1 MAKYYN
7 NRVKTGKLAGSV
19 FAIRNGETIERA
31 YQPIVANPST
41 PSQVASR
48 AKLKL
53 LSQMSAVVGP
63 YVAIPRQGA
72 ISPRNLFTKKNYPL
86 ASFANNEASISLANI
101 QLTSSVVG
109 MVPITVSRANSTL
122 NVTLENSNNDYDRV
136 VYLVLQKNADNTL
149 RVFHSD
155 VVERES
161 TGTFPYSRTASALLN
176 LVIYAYGERDNSEA
190 ARAVFGNLQAPTA
203 ETIAKIITSRTLLEN
218 DVTLTETVGVESPA
232 GE

>member
-1 MAKYYN
+1 MAKFYN

-41 PSQVASR
+41 PAQVASR

-53 LSQMSAVVGP
+53 LSQLSAVMGP

-72 ISPRNLFTKKNYPL
+72 VSPRNLFTKKNYRL
-86 ASFANNEASISLANI
+86 ASFANSEANVTLSAI

-109 MVPITVSRANSTL
+109 MVPISVSRADSTL
-122 NVTLENSNNDYDRV
+122 TVALENNQNDYDRV
-136 VYLVLQKNADNTL
+136 AYLVLQKNADNTL
-149 RVFHSD
+149 RVFHSE
-155 VVERES
+155 VIERET
-161 TGTFPYSRTASALLN
+161 TGTFPYTRTASALLN
-176 LVIYAYGERDNSEA
+176 LVVYAYGMRDNSEA
-190 ARAVFGNLQAPTA
+190 ARAVFGDMQTPTA
-203 ETIAKIITSRTLLEN
+203 ETIAKIITSRTLLES

-232 GE
+232 QA